1 MRPQTLARPTPLMAG
16 RAMLSYCT
24 PAPPPR
30 CAGTSK
36 IFLQRR
42 VWEKCTRRQLDLLQA
57 IGQRPNGMMPFTVR
71 CLPPLLPQAQPHHP
85 ARTSTTAGVSAP
97 PFRWL
102 SPQARGLFK
111 VHIHARLDA
120 FAAYANKVAKLV

>member
-1 MRPQTLARPTPLMAG
+1 MAG
-16 RAMLSYCT
+16 RAVLSYCT

-30 CAGTSK
+30 HAGTSK

-71 CLPPLLPQAQPHHP
+71 AASPSPRP
-85 ARTSTTAGVSAP
+85 AP
-97 PFRWL
+97 PSRTHL
-102 SPQARGLFK
+102 HDGGG
-111 VHIHARLDA
+111 V
-120 FAAYANKVAKLV
+120 